1 MHYKS
6 SEIPTRINF
15 VLFVVFAVNLSIT
28 IYASVIL
35 GLILTILTIGF
46 LLIKSGLEIDTEANI
61 MRRYSRIFGY
71 VSGKWAIIPE
81 LDYVTVVSV
90 KITSKKYQA
99 SGAIYVQS
107 PSSDVK
113 YRVNLA
119 TKDRR
124 NPVIKVL
131 TSEKNEA
138 ISEALKIG
146 EALDLNV
153 LDSTS
158 PDRKWIKTSDNK
170 PQ

>member
-6 SEIPTRINF
+6 SEIPTRFNF
-15 VLFVVFAVNLSIT
+15 GLFVVFAVNLSIS
-28 IYASVIL
+28 IFASVFL
-35 GLILTILTIGF
+35 GLILTTLTIGF
-46 LLIKSGLEIDTEANI
+46 LLIKSGLEIDTEENR

-71 VSGKWAIIPE
+71 VSGKWTKIPE

-90 KITSKKYQA
+90 KMTSKKYQA
-99 SGAIYVQS
+99 SGAMYVQS

-124 NPVIKVL
+124 NPVIKVV
-131 TSEKNEA
+131 TCGKSEA
-138 ISEALKIG
+138 INEALKIG
-146 EALDLNV
+146 EALSLNV
-153 LDSTS
+153 LDSTN
-158 PDRKWIKTSDNK
+158 PDRKWIKTSANT